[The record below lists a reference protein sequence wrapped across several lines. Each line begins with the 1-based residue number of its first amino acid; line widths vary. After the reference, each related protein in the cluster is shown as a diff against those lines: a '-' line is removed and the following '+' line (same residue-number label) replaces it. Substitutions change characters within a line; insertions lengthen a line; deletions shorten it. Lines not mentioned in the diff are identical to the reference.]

1 MALKPLVFE
10 TLLALSAGERH
21 GWALVRD
28 LEQRTGEQILPG
40 NFYRTLRA
48 MQAEGLVEEVDA
60 PPAARVKALPETGL
74 NADRRRYLRL
84 TGQGREA
91 ARSEARRLDA
101 LVAESR
107 ALKLLSE
114 RKRG

>member
-10 TLLALSAGERH
+10 TLLALSSGERH

-28 LEQRTGEQILPG
+28 LEVRTGTRILPG

-48 MQAEGLVEEVDA
+48 MVTEGLVEEIDA
-60 PPAARVKALPETGL
+60 PPASRVKALPETGL

-84 TGQGREA
+84 TATGREA
-91 ARSEARRLDA
+91 ARAEARRLDA

-107 ALKLLSE
+107 ALKLLSG

>member
-10 TLLALSAGERH
+10 TLLALSTGEQH
-21 GWALVRD
+21 GWALARD
-28 LEQRTGEQILPG
+28 LEHRTGHPVLPG
-40 NFYRTLRA
+40 NFYRLLRA
-48 MQAEGLVEEVDA
+48 MQAEGLIEEVPA
-60 PPAARVKALPETGL
+60 PSAARVKALPETGL

-84 TGQGREA
+84 TARGRET
-91 ARSEARRLDA
+91 ARAEARRLDA

-107 ALKLLSE
+107 ALRLLSD

>member
-21 GWALVRD
+21 GWALVRE
-28 LEQRTGEQILPG
+28 LEQRTGTPVLPG

-48 MQAEGLVEEVDA
+48 MQAEGLVEEIDA
-60 PPAARVKALPETGL
+60 PPAARVKTLPETGL
-74 NADRRRYLRL
+74 NAERRRYLRL
-84 TGQGREA
+84 TDAGRDT
-91 ARSEARRLDA
+91 ARQEARRLDG
-101 LVAESR
+101 LVAQSR
-107 ALKLLSE
+107 ALRLLSD

>member
-21 GWALVRD
+21 GWALVRE
-28 LEQRTGEQILPG
+28 LEQRTGTRILPG

-48 MQAEGLVEEVDA
+48 MQQEGLVEEIEA
-60 PPAARVKALPETGL
+60 PPASRVKALPETGL

-84 TGQGREA
+84 TARGRET
-91 ARSEARRLDA
+91 ARAEARRLDA

-107 ALKLLSE
+107 ALRLLSE

>member
-10 TLLALSAGERH
+10 TLLALSSGEQH

-28 LEQRTGEQILPG
+28 LEQRTGAQILPG

-48 MQAEGLVEEVDA
+48 MQQEGLVEEVDA
-60 PPAARVKALPETGL
+60 PPPSRVKALPETGL
-74 NADRRRYLRL
+74 NADRRRYLRI
-84 TGQGREA
+84 TAAGREA
-91 ARSEARRLDA
+91 AKKEARRLDA

-107 ALKLLSE
+107 ALRLLAE